1 MPAPTPIHAHRTH
14 HPALQSIGLAGRL
27 MLQIIGIGL
36 RGLLFAGAHRLL
48 PPAIRVISPG
58 FLACSALFFVA
69 AWLRHGLAG
78 QEHGVQVMWG
88 AGLAYAA
95 LMLVSLSQRMSEC
108 TLCLCIS
115 VAADLLAVALE
126 RVGVPSM
133 GSEPVRT
140 VLLVWPLAAVFVAPA
155 QQMRWNALVINAA
168 RGRLDL
174 DDNERGD

>member
-1 MPAPTPIHAHRTH
+1 MPAPTPIRAHRTH

-27 MLQIIGIGL
+27 MLQIVGIGL

-133 GSEPVRT
+133 GSEPMRT
-140 VLLVWPLAAVFVAPA
+140 VLLVWPLAAVFVALVQLRLARAVRPTPPA
-155 QQMRWNALVINAA
+155 A
-168 RGRLDL
+168 
-174 DDNERGD
+174 

>member
-69 AWLRHGLAG
+69 AW
-78 QEHGVQVMWG
+78 
-88 AGLAYAA
+88 
-95 LMLVSLSQRMSEC
+95 
-108 TLCLCIS
+108 
-115 VAADLLAVALE
+115 
-126 RVGVPSM
+126 
-133 GSEPVRT
+133 
-140 VLLVWPLAAVFVAPA
+140 
-155 QQMRWNALVINAA
+155 
-168 RGRLDL
+168 RGRSACA
-174 DDNERGD
+174 RRHR

>member
-1 MPAPTPIHAHRTH
+1 
-14 HPALQSIGLAGRL
+14 
-27 MLQIIGIGL
+27 
-36 RGLLFAGAHRLL
+36 
-48 PPAIRVISPG
+48 
-58 FLACSALFFVA
+58 
-69 AWLRHGLAG
+69 
-78 QEHGVQVMWG
+78 MWG

-140 VLLVWPLAAVFVAPA
+140 VLLVWPLAAVFVALVQLRLARAVRPTPPA
-155 QQMRWNALVINAA
+155 A
-168 RGRLDL
+168 
-174 DDNERGD
+174 

>member
-1 MPAPTPIHAHRTH
+1 MPAPTPIRAHRTH

-27 MLQIIGIGL
+27 MLQIVGIGL

-58 FLACSALFFVA
+58 FLACSVMFFVA

-133 GSEPVRT
+133 GSEPMRT
-140 VLLVWPLAAVFVAPA
+140 VLLVWPLAAVFVALVQLRLARAVRPTPPA
-155 QQMRWNALVINAA
+155 A
-168 RGRLDL
+168 
-174 DDNERGD
+174 